1 MSDGAKFPMFGDDWR
16 CRWLVFA
23 DWKRLH
29 RVATIEW
36 EDGDRISGQAVS
48 ACGRSGRMSMPGL
61 FSRMGLTRCHK
72 CCTAAGV
79 PLGDGAP
86 HNAGIKEPA

>member
-36 EDGDRISGQAVS
+36 ADGDRISGQAVS
-48 ACGRSGRMSMPGL
+48 ACGRSGR
-61 FSRMGLTRCHK
+61 
-72 CCTAAGV
+72 
-79 PLGDGAP
+79 
-86 HNAGIKEPA
+86 N